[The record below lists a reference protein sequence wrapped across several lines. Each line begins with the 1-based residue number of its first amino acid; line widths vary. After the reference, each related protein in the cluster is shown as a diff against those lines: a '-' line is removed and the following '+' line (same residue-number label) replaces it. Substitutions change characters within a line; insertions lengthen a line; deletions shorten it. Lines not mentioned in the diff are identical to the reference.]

1 VLALDVLA
9 RRVGIR
15 VLVRRVLFDVLVRA
29 MWWGYEADRCY
40 GDSGGCRRGAA
51 GIVCRCV
58 TRVGATQALRWGR
71 RVCGDRGVGDPV
83 PAAGVVFVVLGFE
96 RHALLAVDFFAD
108 CHGIA
113 EVLWHVYCLLAAWLG
128 VVVVVEAALER
139 AYSVDELGAW
149 VGVGEGSA
157 VRRAEAA
164 LNDAGHGDSLRWSR
178 R

>member
-1 VLALDVLA
+1 
-9 RRVGIR
+9 
-15 VLVRRVLFDVLVRA
+15 
-29 MWWGYEADRCY
+29 
-40 GDSGGCRRGAA
+40 
-51 GIVCRCV
+51 
-58 TRVGATQALRWGR
+58 
-71 RVCGDRGVGDPV
+71 
-83 PAAGVVFVVLGFE
+83 
-96 RHALLAVDFFAD
+96 
-108 CHGIA
+108 
-113 EVLWHVYCLLAAWLG
+113 VYCLLAAWLG